1 MNEPVTN
8 DDAQAPKV
16 PATGEAVSGKG
27 PEHAHQIDEKPI
39 AEPVGEPNS
48 PEHSSGQGKWR
59 DSAVPAKKR
68 PLNPAFFAVGAVI
81 LLILAA
87 VGWKLTHQAPK
98 TLVPAEGPV
107 AAKVE
112 AAKGPLAAYARGSI
126 AHLVTFAQ
134 PKDIADIPFMDRDKK
149 ALKLSDFK
157 GKVVVLNVW
166 ATWCAPCRFEMP
178 TLAHLQTLYAG
189 KALKVL
195 PLSVDRE
202 QDFADVKSF
211 IDVQQPLEVYADQNF
226 QAPSKYG
233 ISGMPATLILD
244 KQGRAVAR
252 LDGEATWDTPE
263 VKALL
268 DKLLSE

>member
-8 DDAQAPKV
+8 DDAQAPRA
-16 PATGEAVSGKG
+16 PTSGEAGSGRV

-48 PEHSSGQGKWR
+48 PQQGKWR
-59 DSAVPAKKR
+59 DSAPPAKKR
-68 PLNPAFFAVGAVI
+68 PLNPAFFAVGMV
-81 LLILAA
+81 LMLVLAA
-87 VGWKLTHQAPK
+87 IGWKLTHQVPK
-98 TLVPAEGPV
+98 TIVATEGPV
-107 AAKVE
+107 AAKAE
-112 AAKGPLAAYARGSI
+112 TAKGPLAPYVKGSI
-126 AHLVTFAQ
+126 AHLVTYEQ
-134 PKDIADIPFMDRDKK
+134 PKDIADIPFTDRDKK

-178 TLAHLQTLYAG
+178 TLAHLQTLYSG

-226 QAPSKYG
+226 QAPTKFG

-244 KQGRAVAR
+244 KNGRAVAR

-263 VKALL
+263 VRALL
-268 DKLLSE
+268 DKLLSEK